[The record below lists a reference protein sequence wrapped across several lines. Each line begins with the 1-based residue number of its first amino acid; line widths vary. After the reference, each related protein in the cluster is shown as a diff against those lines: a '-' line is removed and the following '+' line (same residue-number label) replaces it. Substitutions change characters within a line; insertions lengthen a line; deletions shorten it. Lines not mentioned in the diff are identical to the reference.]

1 MWQYL
6 AVEKGFESTPVEETK
21 RKVDSGKYVFIDV
34 RPRARHEEGTIAGA
48 VSVPLYQKV
57 DFKTFGFT
65 KYLRAFALLVNGVE
79 PVELNP
85 SFMEELIAAAGG
97 KGIVIYDEI
106 GGQLEPTATFGSG
119 KTSRSLLAVYQ
130 AVQSGKFKDVA
141 HMRGGIY
148 SWYKRGLPIEGK
160 YDGGFAG
167 RTPSVV
173 EEKEFSHGRPPT
185 LLEPDEEMGGT
196 SARE

>member
-6 AVEKGFESTPVEETK
+6 VVEKGFESTPVEETK
-21 RKVDSGKYVFIDV
+21 KKVDSGEHVFIDV
-34 RPRARHEEGTIAGA
+34 RPRGRHEDGTIPGA

-65 KYLRAFALLVNGVE
+65 KYLRAVALLVNGVE

-85 SFMEELIAAAGG
+85 NFMEELISAAGG

-106 GGQLEPTATFGSG
+106 GGQLEPTSTFGSG
-119 KTSRSLLAVYQ
+119 KTSRSLLAVYE

-148 SWYKRGLPIEGK
+148 SWFRKGLPIDGN
-160 YDGGFAG
+160 YDGAFAG

-173 EEKEFSHGRPPT
+173 EEKEFSYGRPPT
-185 LLEPDEEMGGT
+185 LLEADEEMGGS
-196 SARE
+196 SARK